1 MTYFINMPNI
11 EVLKCVL
18 SNMADYAL
26 RNCNYSENIFCLKLN
41 EKLCKAQGK
50 MRDAYLLGVT
60 IHDNTKKYADYI
72 RPINENELYKKLAS
86 NYLTELEN
94 RK

>member
-18 SNMADYAL
+18 SNMADYASQ
-26 RNCNYSENIFCLKLN
+26 NCNYSENIFCLKLN

-60 IHDNTKKYADYI
+60 IYDNTKKYADYI
-72 RPINENELYKKLAS
+72 KPINEKELYKKLAG